1 MTVNRSL
8 TSKLPRSTNGA
19 PRAPR
24 VAGETEIALAARLFA
39 LDVLHRID
47 RGADRLEIWWKA
59 QIPRTRV
66 GLVVIAL
73 ILGASFLN
81 VVEMRLAQPSATAT
95 APAAAQSAVMSEVAP
110 ADAGKVWAVVKMWQ
124 GTGIHDTEAF
134 TVADHWRVDWVF
146 NQTQPVGQMQV
157 FIYGS
162 DGRLLNIATNI
173 QRADANTTFWLGPG
187 TYVLKVISSGGDWKL
202 DVQDLH

>member
-1 MTVNRSL
+1 MTANRSL
-8 TSKLPRSTNGA
+8 TSKLPRSAHGA

-24 VAGETEIALAARLFA
+24 VAGETELALAARLFA
-39 LDVLHRID
+39 LDVLSRID

-81 VVEMRLAQPSATAT
+81 VVEMRIAQPQSSVTSSAV
-95 APAAAQSAVMSEVAP
+95 AQSAVMNEVAP
-110 ADAGKVWAVVKMWQ
+110 ADAGKTWSVVKMWQ
-124 GTGIHDTEAF
+124 GNGIRDTETF
-134 TVADHWRVDWVF
+134 TVRDHWRVDWVF
-146 NQTQPVGQMQV
+146 DQTQPVGQMQV
-157 FIYGS
+157 FIYSS

-187 TYVLKVISSGGDWKL
+187 SYTLKVISSGGDWKL